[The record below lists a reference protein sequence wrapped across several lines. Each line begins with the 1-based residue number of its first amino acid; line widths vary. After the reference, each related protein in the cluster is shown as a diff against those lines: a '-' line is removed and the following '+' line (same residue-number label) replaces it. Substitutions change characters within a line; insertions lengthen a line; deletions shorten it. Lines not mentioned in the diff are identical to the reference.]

1 MKITF
6 NINKYLLMW
15 YLLYQRS
22 INEEIH
28 NLKQKLWKNNKKEYS
43 LIYGEK
49 ESILRELDN
58 YIPNDDTI
66 YNDIEN
72 SEVYKKIRNDT
83 NRYRLNLLEIW
94 DQSRKLYTKE
104 LSNIMKAS
112 FDYEYSMLVVHPT
125 LDVLEVDGKNN
136 IIITGK
142 RVTLKDKDDFLTYLI
157 YKVVKARFETLKY
170 EDRDIINVILEL
182 ITLNE
187 LFTRMTH
194 VSKYNYG
201 KKETYDLKKQ
211 IYPYWLMYLGVTE
224 DNFDGYMVRDNIF
237 FNKKDYEYN
246 KTLKDLDIYDF
257 ISYCIKHKQRIFNVK
272 PVTVEEI
279 EII

>member
-1 MKITF
+1 MKISF

-28 NLKQKLWKNNKKEYS
+28 SLKQKLWKNNKKEYS

-49 ESILRELDN
+49 DSILGDLEN

-66 YNDIEN
+66 YNSVEN
-72 SEVYKKIRNDT
+72 SEVYKKIRQET
-83 NRYRLNLLEIW
+83 NRYRLNLMEIW
-94 DQSRKLYTKE
+94 DSNRKSYTKE

-112 FDYEYSMLVVHPT
+112 FDHEYSMLVIHPT
-125 LDVLEVDGKNN
+125 LDVLEVANDN
-136 IIITGK
+136 IIVVGK
-142 RVTLKDKDDFLTYLI
+142 KVTVKQKDDFLTYLF
-157 YKVVKARFETLKY
+157 YKVVKEKFQKLRY

-187 LFTRMTH
+187 LFTRMTN

-201 KKETYDLKKQ
+201 KKDMYDLKKQ
-211 IYPYWLMYLGVTE
+211 IYPYWLMYLGVKE
-224 DNFDGYMVRDNIF
+224 DNFDNYMVRDNIF

-257 ISYCIKHKQRIFNVK
+257 ISFCIKNKKKIFNIK

>member
-1 MKITF
+1 
-6 NINKYLLMW
+6 MW

-28 NLKQKLWKNNKKEYS
+28 SLKQKLWKNNKKEYS

-49 ESILRELDN
+49 DSILEDLDN

-66 YNDIEN
+66 YNSVEN
-72 SEVYKKIRNDT
+72 SEVYKKIRQET
-83 NRYRLNLLEIW
+83 NRYRLNLMEIW
-94 DQSRKLYTKE
+94 DSNRKSYTKE

-112 FDYEYSMLVVHPT
+112 FEHEYSMLVIHPT
-125 LDVLEVDGKNN
+125 LDVLEVANDN
-136 IIITGK
+136 IIVVGK
-142 RVTLKDKDDFLTYLI
+142 KVTVKQKDDFLTYLF
-157 YKVVKARFETLKY
+157 YKVVKEKFQKLRY

-187 LFTRMTH
+187 LFTRMTN

-201 KKETYDLKKQ
+201 KKDMYDLKKQ
-211 IYPYWLMYLGVTE
+211 IYPYWLMYLGVNE
-224 DNFDGYMVRDNIF
+224 DNFDNYMIRDNIF

-257 ISYCIKHKQRIFNVK
+257 ISFCIKNKKKIFNIK

>member
-1 MKITF
+1 MKISF

-28 NLKQKLWKNNKKEYS
+28 SLKQRLWKNNKKEYS

-49 ESILRELDN
+49 DSILEDLDN

-66 YNDIEN
+66 YNGVEN
-72 SEVYKKIRNDT
+72 SEIYRKIRQET
-83 NRYRLNLLEIW
+83 NRYRLNLMEIW
-94 DQSRKLYTKE
+94 DSNRKSYTKE

-112 FDYEYSMLVVHPT
+112 FDYEYSMLVIHPL
-125 LDVLEVDGKNN
+125 LDVLEVNSDNT
-136 IIITGK
+136 IVVGK
-142 RVTLKDKDDFLTYLI
+142 RVTVKQKDDFLAYLF
-157 YKVVKARFETLKY
+157 YKIVKEKFQKLRY

-187 LFTRMTH
+187 LFTRMTN

-201 KKETYDLKKQ
+201 KKDTYDLKKQ
-211 IYPYWLMYLGVTE
+211 IYPYWLMYLGVKE
-224 DNFDGYMVRDNIF
+224 DNFDNYMVRDNIF

-257 ISYCIKHKQRIFNVK
+257 ISFCVKNKKKIFNIK

>member
-1 MKITF
+1 
-6 NINKYLLMW
+6 MW

-28 NLKQKLWKNNKKEYS
+28 SLKQRLWKNNKKEYS

-49 ESILRELDN
+49 DSILEDLDN

-66 YNDIEN
+66 YNGVEN
-72 SEVYKKIRNDT
+72 SEIYRKIRQET
-83 NRYRLNLLEIW
+83 NRYRLNLMEIW
-94 DQSRKLYTKE
+94 DSNRKSYTKE

-112 FDYEYSMLVVHPT
+112 FDYEYSMLVIHPL
-125 LDVLEVDGKNN
+125 LDVLEVNSDNT
-136 IIITGK
+136 IVVGK
-142 RVTLKDKDDFLTYLI
+142 RVTVKQKDDFLAYLF
-157 YKVVKARFETLKY
+157 YKIVKEKFQKLRY

-187 LFTRMTH
+187 LFTRMTN

-201 KKETYDLKKQ
+201 KKDTYDLKKQ
-211 IYPYWLMYLGVTE
+211 IYPYWLMYLGVKE
-224 DNFDGYMVRDNIF
+224 DNFDNYMVRDNIF

-257 ISYCIKHKQRIFNVK
+257 ISFCVKNKKKIFNIK

>member
-1 MKITF
+1 MKISF

-28 NLKQKLWKNNKKEYS
+28 SLKQKLWKNNKKEYS

-49 ESILRELDN
+49 DSILEDLDN

-66 YNDIEN
+66 YNSVEN
-72 SEVYKKIRNDT
+72 SEIYRKIRQET
-83 NRYRLNLLEIW
+83 NRYRLNLMEIW
-94 DQSRKLYTKE
+94 DSNRKSYTKE

-112 FDYEYSMLVVHPT
+112 FDYEYSMLVIHPL
-125 LDVLEVDGKNN
+125 LDVLEVNSDNT
-136 IIITGK
+136 IVVGK
-142 RVTLKDKDDFLTYLI
+142 RVTVKQKDDFLAYLF
-157 YKVVKARFETLKY
+157 YKIVKEKFQKLRY

-187 LFTRMTH
+187 LFTRMTN

-201 KKETYDLKKQ
+201 KKDTYDLKKQ
-211 IYPYWLMYLGVTE
+211 IYPYWLMYLGVKE
-224 DNFDGYMVRDNIF
+224 DNFDNYMVRDNIF

-257 ISYCIKHKQRIFNVK
+257 ISFCVKNKKKIFNIK

>member
-1 MKITF
+1 MKISF

-28 NLKQKLWKNNKKEYS
+28 SLKQKLWKNNKKEYS

-49 ESILRELDN
+49 DSILEDLDN

-66 YNDIEN
+66 YNSVEN
-72 SEVYKKIRNDT
+72 SEIYRKIRQET
-83 NRYRLNLLEIW
+83 NRYRLNLMEIW
-94 DQSRKLYTKE
+94 DSNRKSYTKE

-112 FDYEYSMLVVHPT
+112 FEHEYSMLVIHPT
-125 LDVLEVDGKNN
+125 LDVLEVANDN
-136 IIITGK
+136 IIVVGK
-142 RVTLKDKDDFLTYLI
+142 KVTVKQKDDFLTYLF
-157 YKVVKARFETLKY
+157 YKVVKEKFQKLRY

-187 LFTRMTH
+187 LFTRMTN

-201 KKETYDLKKQ
+201 KKDMYDLKKQ
-211 IYPYWLMYLGVTE
+211 IYPYWLMYLGCEKE
-224 DNFDGYMVRDNIF
+224 DFTSYMMRDKVGFDIDKYKVEKELSNL
-237 FNKKDYEYN
+237 NLLE
-246 KTLKDLDIYDF
+246 F
-257 ISYCIKHKQRIFNVK
+257 IEFCIQNQFKIIRINQL
-272 PVTVEEI
+272 